1 MLPFLLRLSILLSLS
16 LLRLLQ
22 ATFSGGPW
30 IHTNTRDFEG
40 EFEIPGYKTFKKD
53 RLDREGG
60 GVMLYVRGHLDPV
73 ECKIET
79 EHEMVGVVLNKLEK
93 KLHIY
98 LVYRPPH
105 QSAESDESL
114 YSNLSTIIRNKF
126 CIVAGDFNCSVNWK
140 TQTADAESMR
150 LLDFTNEE
158 YLTQWVDKPT
168 RGNNTLDLVFSSEDN
183 MISKLSVGEKLGK
196 SDHNMIRFEI
206 LTSFTKLE
214 KSFMKPNFRKAD
226 FSRLRCEI
234 RRLPK
239 SGGTDAEQN
248 WFSFKTEFM
257 KAQSCCIPQR
267 KITPNGTKQPEWF
280 NKSIAEAISNRQK
293 AYNISKLRPSPETK
307 AAHIKECRNVDKL
320 IRRAK
325 LNEEDRVAAAAKYNP
340 KAFFAHVNSRK
351 PVKNTIGPLKDKTGS
366 IISSDEGMANIL
378 NEYFTSVYTEEDTS
392 EIPIV
397 PIVYRGNNPLRK
409 IEITVDK
416 VKMKLKKLNSNKSA
430 GPDGFYPRVIKE
442 TEEETAPH
450 FCNIFRTS
458 LEQRKAVRDWKLQNI
473 SPLFKKGSKDDPGN
487 YRPICLTNLVDFFHD
502 MFSIYDKSRAVDI
515 LYLDFRKAFDKVPHK
530 RLMAKVR
537 SLGII
542 DEVGD
547 WIEDWLSDRKQRVV
561 INGTSSGWRDVTSGV
576 PQGSVLGPLLFIIYI
591 NDLDLVLVS
600 KISKF
605 ADDTRMGINADSDAA
620 VKQLQEDLRKVGE
633 WSKKWQMP
641 FNLDKCKIM
650 HIGHKNKNEKYE
662 LLGKEIESVQQEKD
676 LGVVITNDLKS
687 SNQCIEAVKK
697 AQKLLGYI
705 KRQFRTRNKET
716 ILTLYNALVRPHLE
730 YAVQFWS
737 PSLRKDI
744 ERLEAVQA
752 RATKLIP
759 SIRHLGYVRRL
770 ERLNLYSLE
779 KRRLRGQLI
788 ETFKMLKGV
797 NNIDYRHLCTFSNN
811 RTRSNGWK
819 LELKRFNTSQCGNF
833 FTYKIAPI
841 WNRLPAEAVNSASVE
856 HFKIEL
862 DKVIDTLI

>member
-1 MLPFLLRLSILLSLS
+1 MDLFRALL
-16 LLRLLQ
+16 
-22 ATFSGGPW
+22 ATEKPEIVGITETW
-30 IHTNTRDFEG
+30 IHTNTRDFKG
-40 EFEIPGYKTFKKD
+40 EFEIPGYITFKKD

-150 LLDFTNEE
+150 LLDFANEE
-158 YLTQWVDKPT
+158 YLMQWVDKPT
-168 RGNNTLDLVFSSEDN
+168 RCNNTLDLVFSSEDN

-257 KAQSCCIPQR
+257 KAQSSCIPQR

-307 AAHIKECRNVDKL
+307 VAHIKECRNVDKL

-325 LNEEDRVAAAAKYNP
+325 LNEEDRVAAAAKDNP

-351 PVKNTIGPLKDKTGS
+351 PVKNTIGPLKDRTGS
-366 IISSDEGMANIL
+366 IISTDEGMANIFS
-378 NEYFTSVYTEEDTS
+378 EYFASVYTEEDTS

-458 LEQRKAVRDWKLQNI
+458 LEQRKAVRD
-473 SPLFKKGSKDDPGN
+473 
-487 YRPICLTNLVDFFHD
+487 
-502 MFSIYDKSRAVDI
+502 
-515 LYLDFRKAFDKVPHK
+515 
-530 RLMAKVR
+530 
-537 SLGII
+537 
-542 DEVGD
+542 
-547 WIEDWLSDRKQRVV
+547 
-561 INGTSSGWRDVTSGV
+561 
-576 PQGSVLGPLLFIIYI
+576 
-591 NDLDLVLVS
+591 
-600 KISKF
+600 
-605 ADDTRMGINADSDAA
+605 
-620 VKQLQEDLRKVGE
+620 
-633 WSKKWQMP
+633 
-641 FNLDKCKIM
+641 
-650 HIGHKNKNEKYE
+650 
-662 LLGKEIESVQQEKD
+662 
-676 LGVVITNDLKS
+676 
-687 SNQCIEAVKK
+687 
-697 AQKLLGYI
+697 
-705 KRQFRTRNKET
+705 
-716 ILTLYNALVRPHLE
+716 
-730 YAVQFWS
+730 
-737 PSLRKDI
+737 
-744 ERLEAVQA
+744 
-752 RATKLIP
+752 
-759 SIRHLGYVRRL
+759 
-770 ERLNLYSLE
+770 
-779 KRRLRGQLI
+779 
-788 ETFKMLKGV
+788 
-797 NNIDYRHLCTFSNN
+797 
-811 RTRSNGWK
+811 
-819 LELKRFNTSQCGNF
+819 
-833 FTYKIAPI
+833 
-841 WNRLPAEAVNSASVE
+841 
-856 HFKIEL
+856 
-862 DKVIDTLI
+862 